1 MDDNLKF
8 LIQKYNRLVKEA
20 NGIQTLMKERSQ
32 LYGTVIKLMKLLG
45 KEELVLDN
53 IIDEGEEHKMLLFT
67 PQDDKLKLSLLPM
80 KPYTEE
86 DYKAVGTGEDELHS

>member
-20 NGIQTLMKERSQ
+20 KGMQILMQERSQ
-32 LYGTVIKLMKLLG
+32 LYGVAIQLMKMLG
-45 KEELVLDN
+45 KEEIV
-53 IIDEGEEHKMLLFT
+53 IDFNEEDEHKMLLFT
-67 PQDDKLKLSLLPM
+67 PQDGKLKLSLLPM

-86 DYKAVGTGEDELHS
+86 DYKSVGTGEDELHS

>member
-20 NGIQTLMKERSQ
+20 KGIQILMQERSQ
-32 LYGTVIKLMKLLG
+32 LYGAVHQLMKMLG
-45 KEELVLDN
+45 KEEIV
-53 IIDEGEEHKMLLFT
+53 IDFTDEDESKMLLFT

-86 DYKAVGTGEDELHS
+86 DYKSVGTGEDELHN